1 MRKIIP
7 VVAAG
12 ATVLAVAGSTFA
24 YAALNNDVT
33 LAVDGQT
40 SEVAT
45 MSRTVR
51 DVLASE
57 GITVGAH
64 DVVAPALDSAV
75 GDGTKIA
82 VQYGRQVN
90 VTVDGQKKTF

>member
-12 ATVLAVAGSTFA
+12 ATALAVAGTTFA

-40 SEVAT
+40 SEVTTMTHEYLTICRPTAT
-45 MSRTVR
+45 GPCSTG
-51 DVLASE
+51 SI
-57 GITVGAH
+57 GT
-64 DVVAPALDSAV
+64 PAAE
-75 GDGTKIA
+75 
-82 VQYGRQVN
+82 
-90 VTVDGQKKTF
+90 